1 MSGAHS
7 NGQAT
12 ADPDGVLP
20 DHRLVVEMLDA
31 APMSRTHY
39 IVWMLATGGTLL
51 DGVSVF
57 MLGLAIPLLTVDLA
71 LTSIEVG
78 LLGGALVSGAIAGA
92 SIGGRIGDS
101 YGRRRVFIVDM
112 VVVFAAALVGSL
124 GRTPLILIVAQAAV
138 GVGVGM
144 DFPVGS
150 SYVAECMPHRKRTR
164 MMVAT
169 IAAQAVGMV
178 TAAVIAVALLQIAG
192 STHAWRLM
200 FVAQA
205 VIAGGFAIS
214 RLGLPE
220 SPRWLM
226 SRGENRKALEQLARL
241 VPMDRSQIA
250 DLSARLGATE
260 YRVSRL
266 STHERRT
273 GLAVLFHRRYLRRTL
288 LVTVPWFFMDIATYG
303 VGLFT
308 AVILGA
314 MHLGGHSGSLSQ
326 IEQLAAGTGAIDL
339 FLVVGFAVGGWAVG
353 RFGRIRMQI
362 LGFRRNGD
370 RTDCSVGEHVRRRR
384 GAHGACLCRVHRLQ
398 PEYERRSEQHDIHS
412 ARRALPNPR
421 ASDGGGICGFD
432 GQSRGDARCVSRA
445 FDQIKIRHH
454 RTAGDDGDGCCLR
467 ACGDCRVPSRGNRP
481 DARAAPV
488 AGSGPLKTVEMVQ
501 PLACQGSGSGVLW
514 CDSQV
519 LTGSSTPLKRA
530 HASNSP
536 SCVDS
541 TEAALGNSRSFM

>member
-1 MSGAHS
+1 
-7 NGQAT
+7 
-12 ADPDGVLP
+12 
-20 DHRLVVEMLDA
+20 MLDA

-57 MLGLAIPLLTVDLA
+57 MLGLAIPLLTVDLS

-78 LLGGALVSGAIAGA
+78 LLGGALVSGAIVGA
-92 SIGGRIGDS
+92 SIGGRLGDS

-124 GRTPLILIVAQAAV
+124 GGTPLILIVAQAAV

-150 SYVAECMPHRKRTR
+150 SYVAECMPHRKRTG

-192 STHAWRLM
+192 STHAWRLL

-250 DLSARLGATE
+250 DVSARLGATE

-362 LGFRRNGD
+362 LGFAGMVIGLIVL
-370 RTDCSVGEHVRRRR
+370 SVSTIDGAGGHTVLVFAGFIVFNLSMNAGPNSTTYILPAELFPTHVRATAAGFAASTAKL
-384 GAHGACLCRVHRLQ
+384 GATLGVFLVPLIKSQLGITSLLVMMALVAAAGLAATIAFRVEGTGLTL
-398 PEYERRSEQHDIHS
+398 EQH
-412 ARRALPNPR
+412 
-421 ASDGGGICGFD
+421 
-432 GQSRGDARCVSRA
+432 QS
-445 FDQIKIRHH
+445 
-454 RTAGDDGDGCCLR
+454 
-467 ACGDCRVPSRGNRP
+467 P
-481 DARAAPV
+481 DLVR
-488 AGSGPLKTVEMVQ
+488 
-501 PLACQGSGSGVLW
+501 
-514 CDSQV
+514 
-519 LTGSSTPLKRA
+519 
-530 HASNSP
+530 
-536 SCVDS
+536 
-541 TEAALGNSRSFM
+541 